1 MTYSGSLAQAG
12 RGSTLSIGGTP
23 VLIGEVKDVPLNR
36 GKWSLVDTTNFQ
48 SGSDSEQ
55 LVTVRKPGSVTLKGN
70 RVSADVGQVAV
81 EAAYQS
87 GALAAF
93 VLQLPKTAAQT
104 TAGDKYSFSAFVV
117 GSDFTDSVE
126 QAIEFSIELNI
137 SGGCTLT
144 VGS

>member
-1 MTYSGSLAQAG
+1 MTYGGSLAQAG
-12 RGSTLSIGGTP
+12 RGSTLSIGSSP

-36 GKWSLVDTTNFQ
+36 GKWSVVDVTNFE

-55 LVTVRKPGSVTLKGN
+55 LTTIRKPGSLTFKGN
-70 RVSADVGQVAV
+70 RVSSDAGQVAV
-81 EAAYQS
+81 ETAYQA
-87 GALAAF
+87 GTLVAF

-104 TAGDKYSFSAFVV
+104 TAGDKYAFSAFVV

-126 QAIEFSIELNI
+126 QAVEFSIELNI